1 MESTHLKLL
10 LAILIISFCAMPCFA
25 AGRRAFRVD
34 FPYFDAL
41 YDDFFQYNEF
51 NYTFWL
57 ISSLIFLW
65 LWTLQFKY
73 PILVYLSL
81 VEMIILIIAY
91 MLLISQKQECIKR
104 QKKMR
109 KEMKR
114 KKLELLDRSKNFKNL
129 KE

>member
-1 MESTHLKLL
+1 ME
-10 LAILIISFCAMPCFA
+10 LIEQSFLFDIII
-25 AGRRAFRVD
+25 RVLITAYGATGVWNFIAYTPWGLSD
-34 FPYFDAL
+34 
-41 YDDFFQYNEF
+41 DDFFQYNEF

-91 MLLISQKQECIKR
+91 MFLISQKQECIKK